1 MTNNGPEKYC
11 VRVKCNGNIGSGV
24 LIAGETTFYVF
35 TAAHCLGKE
44 EPKIETLTR
53 AERRAKRNE
62 DKNKVRD
69 DDGVG
74 EFQTLESAQRQKFEW
89 WGTLTKEI
97 DLNGLHHSSKRIQ
110 FYI

>member
-1 MTNNGPEKYC
+1 MNQIFEIINLKLGDKFNFWEDAP
-11 VRVKCNGNIGSGV
+11 
-24 LIAGETTFYVF
+24 LIMEIDE
-35 TAAHCLGKE
+35 E